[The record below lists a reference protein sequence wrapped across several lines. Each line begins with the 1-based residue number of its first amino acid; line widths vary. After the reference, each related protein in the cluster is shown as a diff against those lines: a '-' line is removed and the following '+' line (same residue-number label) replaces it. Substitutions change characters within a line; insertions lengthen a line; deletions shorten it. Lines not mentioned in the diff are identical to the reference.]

1 MAEPLAKPENKFRT
15 FYHGTYPGRIEGIL
29 RAGLDPNYSG
39 QGGGTLPGLNE
50 KDPRPKIFLTTSP
63 SYAKFY
69 ARMAAGMEAQAKA
82 KEEGKGWIRQRLAQG
97 TPAPPLRIDLP
108 SDFKVNELASFL
120 GTDEHYVTDLIP
132 PEYIKA
138 SNDLTALAPKW
149 SERGHLL
156 AALPKHLA
164 DAQEAIKS
172 QQNID
177 KEMTDLSLIASAW
190 LKSQQQKELLETR
203 LKRFK
208 ETAGYPSM
216 ASILASPV
224 VVGST
229 NKEQAMNNLNKAA
242 EFGSAMGKMAGGV
255 VDLGKGSHLYSDKE
269 RYEPGSNAR
278 FSLTWGE
285 EHMKEFEDAIMDH
298 AEQLNREDALRV
310 PRNNPKYDIQEKDLE
325 DYDKIIN
332 WLPANTQAPHR
343 EKLNLLKTP
352 SRADMSKSARV
363 MIMAGNINNP
373 EGAGKGALVGGGL
386 GALGGAIYGAIR
398 PGHLNY
404 ESSGL
409 DALETTG
416 PEESRRSYLDDKGN
430 EKHYYVDDKGNV
442 MMKRRGVL
450 GGSVVHGLA
459 GGLLGVLG
467 GGMIGSFSPKSA
479 SFGAMMGKMASGLE
493 SYAGLVAPVGGAILG
508 GGGTAL
514 YDYLKG
520 NKENRLSRILK
531 GTAAGTVGGVGL
543 GMAKDFFDFYRDGKP
558 PYHSPEHYRNTG
570 IGAGILAGGALG
582 GALSLSELEKAKK
595 KNNTEAS
602 DLFHDDDYESDR
614 HADYDGGSS
623 DSFWIEEIDRPLSKA
638 ASFRDIMGKMAASD
652 SKPGLWANIR
662 AKKERGESAAKPGD
676 KDYPDSKNWKKVT
689 AISEKKAETPAWQR
703 SEGKN
708 PDGGLNNKGRASL
721 KAEGKNIKRPQ
732 PEGGSRRDSF
742 CARMGGMKSKLTS
755 ESTANDPDSRI
766 NKALRKWNC

>member
-1 MAEPLAKPENKFRT
+1 MNRF
-15 FYHGTYPGRIEGIL
+15 
-29 RAGLDPNYSG
+29 
-39 QGGGTLPGLNE
+39 E
-50 KDPRPKIFLTTSP
+50 KT
-63 SYAKFY
+63 
-69 ARMAAGMEAQAKA
+69 
-82 KEEGKGWIRQRLAQG
+82 
-97 TPAPPLRIDLP
+97 
-108 SDFKVNELASFL
+108 
-120 GTDEHYVTDLIP
+120 
-132 PEYIKA
+132 

-285 EHMKEFEDAIMDH
+285 EHMKAFEDAIMDH

-479 SFGAMMGKMASGLE
+479 SF
-493 SYAGLVAPVGGAILG
+493 
-508 GGGTAL
+508 
-514 YDYLKG
+514 
-520 NKENRLSRILK
+520 
-531 GTAAGTVGGVGL
+531 
-543 GMAKDFFDFYRDGKP
+543 
-558 PYHSPEHYRNTG
+558 
-570 IGAGILAGGALG
+570 
-582 GALSLSELEKAKK
+582 
-595 KNNTEAS
+595 
-602 DLFHDDDYESDR
+602 
-614 HADYDGGSS
+614 
-623 DSFWIEEIDRPLSKA
+623 
-638 ASFRDIMGKMAASD
+638 RDIMGKMAASD

-732 PEGGSRRDSF
+732 PEGGARRDSF

-755 ESTANDPDSRI
+755 EATANDPDSRI

>member
-138 SNDLTALAPKW
+138 MNNLNKAAAFGAMMGKMAGGVVDLGKGSHLYSDKEQAMNRFEKTSNDLTALAPKW

-242 EFGSAMGKMAGGV
+242 EFGSAMGKSAGLFWKKLDKPVGIKAIWGNEDDPADSHDPVDFDRPTVHARLGAYRTMEPRLLTRLFSSPSKDYKNMLAGMQSV
-255 VDLGKGSHLYSDKE
+255 VDRD
-269 RYEPGSNAR
+269 P
-278 FSLTWGE
+278 
-285 EHMKEFEDAIMDH
+285 DAD
-298 AEQLNREDALRV
+298 N
-310 PRNNPKYDIQEKDLE
+310 
-325 DYDKIIN
+325 
-332 WLPANTQAPHR
+332 
-343 EKLNLLKTP
+343 
-352 SRADMSKSARV
+352 
-363 MIMAGNINNP
+363 
-373 EGAGKGALVGGGL
+373 
-386 GALGGAIYGAIR
+386 
-398 PGHLNY
+398 
-404 ESSGL
+404 
-409 DALETTG
+409 
-416 PEESRRSYLDDKGN
+416 
-430 EKHYYVDDKGNV
+430 
-442 MMKRRGVL
+442 
-450 GGSVVHGLA
+450 
-459 GGLLGVLG
+459 
-467 GGMIGSFSPKSA
+467 
-479 SFGAMMGKMASGLE
+479 
-493 SYAGLVAPVGGAILG
+493 
-508 GGGTAL
+508 
-514 YDYLKG
+514 
-520 NKENRLSRILK
+520 
-531 GTAAGTVGGVGL
+531 GGVGL
-543 GMAKDFFDFYRDGKP
+543 E
-558 PYHSPEHYRNTG
+558 SP
-570 IGAGILAGGALG
+570 IGRAIW
-582 GALSLSELEKAKK
+582 
-595 KNNTEAS
+595 AS
-602 DLFHDDDYESDR
+602 DFLPSMLADRYSYGTDAPLGNEDVFEDTRTPYYKGLQGHMKSHGMPFPEALKQITHPEILNPKVKGGGIKIEDIKMDKSAGLFWKKLDKPVGIKSLFGPDDGATSMRLDAERTMEPRLLTRLFSSPR
-614 HADYDGGSS
+614 KDYDHMFSAIKLNEEYGEDRDSPANQALATTEGRAMLASYMLPRWYPDRYKQEGDSPIGGE
-623 DSFWIEEIDRPLSKA
+623 DIFENAVYRAKPGRKKA

-732 PEGGSRRDSF
+732 PEGGARRDSF
-742 CARMGGMKSKLTS
+742 CARMGGMKAKLTS
-755 ESTANDPDSRI
+755 EATANDPDSRI